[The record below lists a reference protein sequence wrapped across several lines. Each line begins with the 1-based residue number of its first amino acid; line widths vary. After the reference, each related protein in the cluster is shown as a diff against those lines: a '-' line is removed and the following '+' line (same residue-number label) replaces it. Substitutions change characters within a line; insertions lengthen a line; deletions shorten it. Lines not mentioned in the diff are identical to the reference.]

1 MKYSTRNSPI
11 ENSVNNYNQ
20 IYVMSIVCREYIT
33 KGFISG
39 NSKIAVKSWMRNFK
53 NVAGSYSRH

>member
-1 MKYSTRNSPI
+1 MKYSSRNSPI

-20 IYVMSIVCREYIT
+20 IYVMSIVCTEYIT

-39 NSKIAVKSWMRNFK
+39 NSKIAVKS
-53 NVAGSYSRH
+53 

>member
-20 IYVMSIVCREYIT
+20 IYVMSIVCREYIR

-39 NSKIAVKSWMRNFK
+39 NSKIAVKS
-53 NVAGSYSRH
+53 